1 MFLALSA
8 LLMSLGFLPA
18 PQTEPAACAR
28 WQDCRQLALDAAGR
42 EDFETFHSLAWR
54 AVQNGPKN
62 DPDLMFLLA
71 RAQTLSGR
79 PDDALVMLRRLVD
92 RGVAHPEIETIDDFR
107 RVRSLAGWPDLLD
120 RMRGLP
126 PAAAPAAAPPPAKA
140 MAAPAAPA
148 TPAPPPAN
156 SPSPEPAAPRAVPK
170 SLEPIV
176 GAIPVPPA
184 VAAPVAMAYDHVSGR
199 MVIADE
205 SSDTLK
211 VLSELSGNAVDLVSR
226 GWGGGYHTTALAI
239 DAKRGD
245 LWVVGARTTEGKSES
260 VVHRVQ
266 LISGRLL
273 YSVPPPTDSGATR
286 FGAVALS
293 DAKVFVLDAEGGRI
307 FELGEGG
314 KALRL
319 RIALKQRNVTGL
331 TLAGDEVAY
340 VAHAGGI
347 ARIDLA
353 KKRSDGVKATHGI
366 KLEGLEWIGHF
377 ENSILA
383 VQRRPDGTLAAL
395 RIRLDRNG
403 RSAVAVD
410 TFGAAASRGAAVLG
424 DTFFYISALP
434 NGRTAV
440 ERVNLRSD
448 PRIAP

>member
-1 MFLALSA
+1 MFLVLSA
-8 LLMSLGFLPA
+8 LLMSLGLLPA
-18 PQTEPAACAR
+18 PQTEPAACTR
-28 WQDCRQLALDAAGR
+28 WQDCRQLALDAAAR

-54 AVQNGPKN
+54 AVQAGPKN

-92 RGVAHPEIETIDDFR
+92 RGVAHPEIETLEDFR

-120 RMRGLP
+120 RIRGLAP
-126 PAAAPAAAPPPAKA
+126 SEASPAPASSPSEPIARPS
-140 MAAPAAPA
+140 APA
-148 TPAPPPAN
+148 TANAPA
-156 SPSPEPAAPRAVPK
+156 SGSIAPRAAAKP
-170 SLEPIV
+170 LEPIV
-176 GAIPVPPA
+176 GPIPVPPA
-184 VAAPVAMAYDHVSGR
+184 VATPVAMAYDRVSGR

-205 SSDTLK
+205 SSGTLK

-245 LWVVGARTTEGKSES
+245 LWVVGARTAAGKSES

-273 YSVPPPTDSGATR
+273 YSVPPPTDSGPTR

-293 DAKVFVLDAEGGRI
+293 DANVFVLDAEGGRI

-314 KALRL
+314 KTLRL
-319 RIALKQRNVTGL
+319 RMALRQRNVTAL
-331 TLAGDEVAY
+331 TLTGDDVAY

-353 KKRSDGVKATHGI
+353 KKRSDGVKGARGV
-366 KLEGLEWIGHF
+366 KLEGIEWIGHF
-377 ENSILA
+377 EHSILA
-383 VQRRPDGTLAAL
+383 VQRQPDGTMAAV
-395 RIRLDRNG
+395 RFRLDDNG
-403 RSAVAVD
+403 RTAVAAER
-410 TFGAAASRGAAVLG
+410 FGAAASHGAAGLG
-424 DTFFYISALP
+424 DTFFYLSVVP
-434 NGRTAV
+434 GRGTAV
-440 ERVNLRSD
+440 QRIDLRSGS
-448 PRIAP
+448 RQ